1 MTRER
6 FLPGALPYGSFVNPD
21 TETVDE
27 AHIFL
32 SPPELVYLDTEPSS
46 TLLLEMFSPFEVVGL
61 LSRRAARK
69 RTPHQ
74 DCFLTE
80 DKTEQAGSGRP
91 PLIKQVKAGECRPRQ
106 LQPLLVSVGSF
117 PRNADRAAQEQR
129 CVTEAAARVLGKWH
143 LLSGPSEMGSA
154 VAVGSKEPVLLRAQT
169 SQMGPSSP
177 PPRTGSH
184 IT

>member
-1 MTRER
+1 
-6 FLPGALPYGSFVNPD
+6 
-21 TETVDE
+21 
-27 AHIFL
+27 
-32 SPPELVYLDTEPSS
+32 
-46 TLLLEMFSPFEVVGL
+46 MFSPFEVVGL

-117 PRNADRAAQEQR
+117 PRNADPDRAAQER

-143 LLSGPSEMGSA
+143 LLPGSSEMGSA

-169 SQMGPSSP
+169 SQMGPRSP
-177 PPRTGSH
+177 RGQAVTLH
-184 IT
+184 NHT